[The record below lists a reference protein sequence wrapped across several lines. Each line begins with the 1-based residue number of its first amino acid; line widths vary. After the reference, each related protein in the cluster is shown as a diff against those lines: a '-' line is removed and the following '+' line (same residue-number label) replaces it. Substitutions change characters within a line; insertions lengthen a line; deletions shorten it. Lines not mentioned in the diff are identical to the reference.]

1 MTVLIVFVAL
11 VDVTRL
17 HFELSVLF
25 FRERLSEIF
34 FQEVEVQQH
43 IKVCRLY
50 IRVPLWSGVEFC
62 AMRRPAD
69 SIYKGADY

>member
-1 MTVLIVFVAL
+1 MTFCDCVIS
-11 VDVTRL
+11 VDSVTRL